1 MSSFNDSTDLWGNE
15 YGSPMYGVPPDDDEY
30 WEVIK
35 DKPKDWNEDEYWKNR
50 IKKG

>member
-1 MSSFNDSTDLWGNE
+1 MSSFNDSSDLWGNE
-15 YGSPMYGVPPDDDEY
+15 YGSPMYGVPPGDDEY